1 MAITREDIS
10 ILLKNYDCNNLTVA
24 ALGGHSCLDVCHGA
38 KQQGFNTLALVKK
51 GREKTYNKY
60 YATSE
65 GEGCVDETIVLD
77 NFSDVTKPE
86 IVSLLQEK
94 NTILTS
100 SRYWWVYFDD
110 FSKVENDLLVPIHGT
125 RDMVKLEERDC
136 TPVNQYDIL
145 KQAGIRIPKIF
156 NNPSEIDSLVIV
168 KANESIRGYERAFF
182 FASSPEQYQ
191 LRVDEL
197 LQNGTITEDSLKNA
211 VIEEFILGAQVN
223 LNFFYS
229 PLSDQLELM
238 GTDMRRQTSL
248 DGFLRLP
255 ADAQSEILK
264 LQQPKLIE
272 TGHVAVTMKESLL
285 EKAFELG
292 ENFVKTSKEMH
303 PEGIIGAFALQGAV
317 DAGKGHED
325 FVIFDVSMR
334 IPGSPGTPFTPY
346 SSYLHGS
353 SMSFG
358 QRIGLELKRAV
369 ESNRL
374 NEIVT

>member
-1 MAITREDIS
+1 MAITKKAIS
-10 ILLKNYDCNNLTVA
+10 ILLQNYDCENLTIA

-38 KQQGFNTLALVKK
+38 KQHGFKTLALVKK
-51 GREKTYNKY
+51 GREKTYSKY
-60 YATSE
+60 YASSE
-65 GEGCVDETIVLD
+65 GMGCVDETIVLD
-77 NFSDVTKPE
+77 DFSDVTKPE

-94 NTILTS
+94 NTILIS
-100 SRYWWVYFDD
+100 SRYWWVYFND

-136 TPVNQYDIL
+136 TPINQYDIL
-145 KQAGIRIPKIF
+145 KQAEIRIPRLF
-156 NNPSEIDSLVIV
+156 SNPSEIDSLVIV
-168 KANESIRGYERAFF
+168 KANESIRSYERAFF

-191 LRVDEL
+191 ARADEL
-197 LQNGTITEDSLKNA
+197 IRSGTITQDSLNKA
-211 VIEEFILGAQVN
+211 IIEEFILGAQVN

-229 PLSDQLELM
+229 PLSNQLELM

-255 ADAQSEILK
+255 ADAQAQILK
-264 LQQPKLIE
+264 LKQPKLIE

-292 ENFVKTSKEMH
+292 EKFVKTSKIMH
-303 PEGIIGAFALQGAV
+303 STGIIGAFALQGAV
-317 DAGKGHED
+317 EAGDGKED

-353 SMSFG
+353 PMSFG